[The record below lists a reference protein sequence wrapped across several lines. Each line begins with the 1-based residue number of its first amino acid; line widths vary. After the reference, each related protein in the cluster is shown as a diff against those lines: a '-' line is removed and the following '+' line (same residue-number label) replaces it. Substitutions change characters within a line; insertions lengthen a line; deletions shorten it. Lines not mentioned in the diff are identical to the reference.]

1 MAWIVKNSG
10 TAEIDRR
17 EEPYLTAEIKA
28 HFDKELIPRYER
40 KQGAMLPLLHVIQ
53 KEHKFIPFQA
63 MEEIAEYLGTSTAEV
78 YDTASFYEQFFTD
91 HAIGTHLIQ
100 VCQSIS
106 CELCGSTAL
115 LKKIE
120 EKLGIIHHETTPD
133 GKFTLLA
140 LECLGS
146 CGTAPAVL
154 VNETLY
160 EDVTWEQLDKIIDE
174 LPDE

>member
-1 MAWIVKNSG
+1 MAWIVKDSAN
-10 TAEIDRR
+10 AKIDRR
-17 EEPYLTAEIKA
+17 EEPYLTDDMKKS
-28 HFDKELIPRYER
+28 FDTDLLPRYER
-40 KQGAMLPLLHVIQ
+40 KQAAMLPLLHVVQ
-53 KEHKFIPFQA
+53 KENRYIPFQA
-63 MEEIAEYLGTSTAEV
+63 MEEIAEYLGTTTAEV
-78 YDTASFYEQFFTD
+78 YDCASFYEQFFTD
-91 HAIGTHLIQ
+91 HAIGKHLIQ

-120 EKLGIIHHETTPD
+120 EKLGIIHHETTDD

-154 VNETLY
+154 INETLY
-160 EDVTWEQLDKIIDE
+160 EDVTWEQLEKIIDG
-174 LPDE
+174 LPD

>member
-1 MAWIVKNSG
+1 MAWIVKDSAN
-10 TAEIDRR
+10 AKIDRR
-17 EEPYLTAEIKA
+17 EEPYLTDEMKKS
-28 HFDKELIPRYER
+28 FDKDLLPRYER
-40 KQGAMLPLLHVIQ
+40 KQAAMLPLLHVVQ
-53 KEHKFIPFQA
+53 KAHRYIPYQA
-63 MEEIAEYLGTSTAEV
+63 MEEIAAYLGTTTAEV

-91 HAIGTHLIQ
+91 HQIGKHLIQ

-120 EKLGIIHHETTPD
+120 EKLGVIHHETTDD
-133 GKFTLLA
+133 GKYTLLA

-154 VNETLY
+154 INETLY
-160 EDVTWEQLDKIIDE
+160 EDVTWEQLEKILDG
-174 LPDE
+174 LPD